1 MKRFGGILSLM
12 LAFLMSITMT
22 SAANKKGTMT
32 VNVCVSDVKF
42 QIYYV
47 GKLSDDGSQITYSDD
62 FKDSD
67 ITWDLQNAATALS
80 QYASLENITPVQEKT
95 SANNK
100 VVFDDLPLGVY
111 LITGD
116 TLRTDEEIIEQTPTL
131 ISMPQVENEEPVWNF
146 AIEPKAENRIKLQK
160 LSVVKVWKNDTKKV
174 RPSSITVTLYRD
186 KEAVEKV
193 QLTQDNNYSYSWKGL
208 DPDVVYT
215 VDETNVPK
223 NYTKS
228 ITKQY
233 EEIIITNTYKKPP
246 HNDHPKRIPQT
257 GQMWW
262 PVMALACCGFLF
274 IIIHFL
280 RNEKA

>member
-47 GKLSDDGSQITYSDD
+47 GKLSDDGSKITYSDD
-62 FKDSD
+62 FKDSE

-80 QYASLENITPVQEKT
+80 QYASLENITPLQEKT
-95 SANNK
+95 SVNNK

>member
-62 FKDSD
+62 FKDSE

-80 QYASLENITPVQEKT
+80 QYASLENITPLQEKT
-95 SANNK
+95 SVNNK

-193 QLTQDNNYSYSWKGL
+193 LLTQDNNYSYSWKGL